1 MGPAELDGVRLGPDV
16 EGREVSA
23 AAAAA
28 GTRDE
33 PEVRRRR
40 ILMVMSLRL

>member
-23 AAAAA
+23 AAAA